1 MINQT
6 LRLFRERALPN
17 LDSNIKCGNSLID
30 SDFYRNQQTSL
41 FDDTDIRR
49 VNQFDWQ
56 KAFPEVMARGG
67 FDVIYGNPPYVRVQ
81 VLNEWAP
88 LEVEYYRQCYRPAN
102 KGSRAAHA
110 LSAAGALFRRCG
122 DNRPF
127 RLDLSVFLAITKPW
141 IE

>member
-1 MINQT
+1 M
-6 LRLFRERALPN
+6 LRLGKSRVRTPRKPSSIARQF
-17 LDSNIKCGNSLID
+17 LDQRIAITD
-30 SDFYRNQQTSL
+30 QQTSL

-88 LEVEYYRQCYRPAN
+88 LEVEYCKQRYLSAG
-102 KGSRAAHA
+102 KGNYDIWLQPDDRLGLTSCSRA
-110 LSAAGALFRRCG
+110 L
-122 DNRPF
+122 
-127 RLDLSVFLAITKPW
+127 
-141 IE
+141 